1 MKRNQN
7 PDHNHSR
14 KVLSCRYNMD
24 TNRVEARF
32 ADIIWENEPVT
43 SSTLVKLAGEQLQWK
58 RTTVHTVLR
67 RLCDK
72 GLFRNDNGMVT
83 SLISRDQFY
92 SMQSEQFVQTAFHG
106 SFPAFLAAFSR
117 SRPLTDAERELV
129 RQMIDSVEEES

>member
-1 MKRNQN
+1 M
-7 PDHNHSR
+7 
-14 KVLSCRYNMD
+14 
-24 TNRVEARF
+24 
-32 ADIIWENEPVT
+32 
-43 SSTLVKLAGEQLQWK
+43 KLAGEQLQWK

-72 GLFRNDNGMVT
+72 GLFRNDNSMVT
-83 SLISRDQFY
+83 ALISREQFY
-92 SMQSEQFVQTAFHG
+92 SMQGEQFVQTAFQG

>member
-1 MKRNQN
+1 MAEIQ
-7 PDHNHSR
+7 
-14 KVLSCRYNMD
+14 LGA
-24 TNRVEARF
+24 VEARF
-32 ADIIWENEPVT
+32 ADIIWENEPVS

-72 GLFRNDNGMVT
+72 GLFQNDNGTVT
-83 SLISRDQFY
+83 ALISREQFY
-92 SMQSEQFVQTAFHG
+92 SMQSEQFVQNTFHG

-117 SRPLTDAERELV
+117 NRPLTDAERELV

>member
-1 MKRNQN
+1 MAELQLG
-7 PDHNHSR
+7 
-14 KVLSCRYNMD
+14 V
-24 TNRVEARF
+24 VESKF
-32 ADIIWENEPVT
+32 ADIIWRTAPVT
-43 SSTLVKLAGEQLQWK
+43 SSQLVKLGEAELGWK